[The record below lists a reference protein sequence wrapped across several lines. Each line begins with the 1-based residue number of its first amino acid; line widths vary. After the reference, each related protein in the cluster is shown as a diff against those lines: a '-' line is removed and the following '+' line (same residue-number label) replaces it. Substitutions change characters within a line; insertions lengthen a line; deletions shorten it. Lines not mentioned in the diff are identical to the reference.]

1 MTTNDNQFAKDVAK
15 QLDRRRMRRRLFT
28 VGLFVA
34 AIALAI
40 TYLTCGRGWGV
51 GGAGKGEGSGP
62 GPGSGAAV
70 DKGPPRCA
78 IRVTAAGILLDGKP
92 ATRQEVVAMCKA
104 TTGADVV
111 ITGDARQG
119 DWDELRAALEAA
131 KIPIFTKH

>member
-1 MTTNDNQFAKDVAK
+1 MTKNDSQFAKDVAR
-15 QLDRRRMRRRLFT
+15 QLDRRRMRRRLL
-28 VGLFVA
+28 VIGLFVA

-40 TYLTCGRGWGV
+40 TFLTCGRGWGV
-51 GGAGKGEGSGP
+51 GGAGKGAGSGK
-62 GPGSGAAV
+62 GPGSGSAV

-78 IRVTAAGILLDGKP
+78 IRVTGAGILLGGKP
-92 ATRQEVVAMCKA
+92 ATRQEAVAMCKG

-131 KIPIFTKH
+131 KIPVFTKH